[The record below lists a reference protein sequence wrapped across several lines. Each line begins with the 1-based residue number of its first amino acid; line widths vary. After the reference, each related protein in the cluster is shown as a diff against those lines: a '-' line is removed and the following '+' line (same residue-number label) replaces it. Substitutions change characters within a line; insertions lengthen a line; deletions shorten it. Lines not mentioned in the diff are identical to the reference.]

1 MAAACLPG
9 PLRQNAVQVCDFFA
23 PRDLRWALKT
33 RFFICSFDRPI
44 AAVDRQPSLLHTK
57 FSAKCGALTLLG
69 LLIGA
74 DALAAHISISWKDNS
89 SNETN
94 FQIER
99 ALADL
104 AFAPIA
110 NVSANVTVFTDTTVS
125 PSTGYWYRVRAINGN
140 GASAYSNV
148 IAAVSPAA
156 SNTNPTISRIAD
168 TIIGENGATGALSFT
183 VGDAESAAGNL
194 ILSGSSSNPALIPN
208 AAITF
213 GGGGANR
220 TVTVRPTASRSG
232 LATITVSASDGV
244 LTTTSTFDI
253 VVNTLNT
260 PLTIG
265 PVANQTINEDAT
277 TEDLSLAVANAG
289 SDGSSILL
297 RGSSS
302 NPDLLPTTNIVFGG
316 SGTNRT
322 LRLIPAANKS
332 GTATVNV
339 TVSNGSATR
348 STAFTLTVIAVND
361 APILPTLAGQTTPI
375 GIPLGPFS
383 FTVGDA
389 ETGAG
394 DLALSATTSNPALIP
409 QSNIEFGGSGANRTL
424 LVTPAAGQLGN
435 ATVTLRL
442 TDGIVTSE
450 STFPVTVVN
459 SGTTPPTAPP
469 PEIFPLTIT
478 SPPYA
483 SGTVGV
489 NFSYTIAAT
498 NTPTSF
504 DALNLPPGIAV
515 NKSTG
520 ALTGAPQS
528 PGTYLVTLISSNTG
542 GTHVAPLSFQV
553 SPPGT
558 QTVSLFPLREP
569 VIVGQPMRLNAT
581 ASSGLPI
588 TFTVVSGYATISG
601 DTITLHDSD
610 QVVVR
615 ATQAGNLHFNGSSAE
630 RVIGN
635 GDAQHDLQVYFGF
648 IGAEPFGAILDIQYG
663 TGKFYRDGYMIVS
676 FGGEGFIVPLAINND
691 GTFVTTLQGA
701 SLERNT
707 VDLKSPTSPQN
718 TTPPEKRT
726 FRGRFLQG
734 TLRGT
739 IEELGRTFTAAIQ
752 LQDGATQSFAGVYTA
767 RTSLSPSDTTNL
779 VVGAQG
785 QVYALS
791 MNSTLAAAA
800 SGTISPTGAFS
811 IRTPQSVTIEGNV
824 SLTSRLLTGS
834 VQWPGKPPEPFLGTG
849 VNHTRTDR
857 LSNLSTRVRVGESGG
872 PNVLF
877 SGFALA
883 GDTSKRLLLRA
894 IGPSLRLFGV
904 QDALRDPLLELFDQ
918 AGQLIAQSDDWG
930 TAPDIINVGDQVGA
944 FRLTLDSKDSALLPA
959 LKSGVYTMQVSSRT
973 GEGVALIEVYD
984 ASEDRQAASL
994 VNIST
999 RGTID
1004 SGEGALIGGFVVSG
1018 NTLTR
1023 VLVRGIGP
1031 ALETFGVTGV
1041 VADPALRIYQGPN
1054 LVAQNDNWETPQ
1066 PVNAVRIAASGL
1078 QVSAAAARVG
1088 AFGLP
1093 AGSKD
1098 AAILIVLPP
1107 GSYTAEVSGTNGAA
1121 GTGLLEIYQLPND

>member
-1 MAAACLPG
+1 M
-9 PLRQNAVQVCDFFA
+9 PLF
-23 PRDLRWALKT
+23 
-33 RFFICSFDRPI
+33 
-44 AAVDRQPSLLHTK
+44 
-57 FSAKCGALTLLG
+57 G

-74 DALAAHISISWKDNS
+74 NAIAAHVSITWNDNS
-89 SNETN
+89 TNETN

-110 NVSANVTVFTDTTVS
+110 SVSANVTVYTDTTVS
-125 PSTGYWYRVRAINGN
+125 PSTGYWYRVRAINGH

-148 IAAVSPAA
+148 ISAVSPAA
-156 SNTNPTISRIAD
+156 SNTSPTISRIAD
-168 TIIGENGATGALSFT
+168 AIIGENGSTGALPFT

-194 ILSGSSSNPALIPN
+194 SLSGSSSNPALVPN

-213 GGGGANR
+213 GGSGANR
-220 TVTVRPTASRSG
+220 TVAVRPTAARSG
-232 LATITVSASDGV
+232 WATITVSVSDGV

-265 PVANQTINEDAT
+265 PIANQTINEDAT

-289 SDGSSILL
+289 SDGSSLLL

-302 NPDLLPTTNIVFGG
+302 NLDLLPNENIVFGG

-339 TVSNGSATR
+339 TVNNGNATR
-348 STAFTLTVIAVND
+348 STAFTLTVSAAND
-361 APILPTLAGQTTPI
+361 APILPTFAGQTTPI

-394 DLALSATTSNPALIP
+394 DLTLSATTSNAALIP
-409 QSNIEFGGSGANRTL
+409 QANIEFGGSGANRTL
-424 LVTPAAGQLGN
+424 FVTPAAGQLGN
-435 ATVTLRL
+435 ATITVRL

-459 SGTTPPTAPP
+459 SGTTPPTAST
-469 PEIFPLTIT
+469 PETFPLTIT

-498 NTPTSF
+498 NSPTSF
-504 DALNLPPGIAV
+504 DALNLPPGISV
-515 NKSTG
+515 NKATG
-520 ALTGAPQS
+520 ALTGVPQS
-528 PGTYLVTLISSNTG
+528 PGTYLVTLISSNAG

-553 SPPGT
+553 SPPAT
-558 QTVSLFPLREP
+558 QTVTLFPLRDP

-588 TFTVVSGYATISG
+588 EFGLVKGYATLNG
-601 DTITLHDSD
+601 DMLTTHDFEP
-610 QVVVR
+610 VVIR
-615 ATQAGNLHFNGSSAE
+615 ATQ
-630 RVIGN
+630 R
-635 GDAQHDLQVYFGF
+635 GDASFRGGSMELTVGKADPKYGLQLY
-648 IGAEPFGAILDIQYG
+648 FGAIGADPFAVALNVQYG
-663 TGKFYRDGYMIVS
+663 SVPFYRSVYLMTS
-676 FGGEGFIVPLAINND
+676 TGGEGFMLPLAVDSD
-691 GTFVTTLQGA
+691 GNFVATVQGA
-701 SLERNT
+701 SLDRN
-707 VDLKSPTSPQN
+707 DADIRSPTSPNN
-718 TTPPEKRT
+718 TSQAARRT
-726 FRGRFLQG
+726 IRGRFQQG

-739 IEELGRTFTAAIQ
+739 IDELGRSFSATLQEQAGPTAGI
-752 LQDGATQSFAGVYTA
+752 AGVYVA
-767 RTSLSPSDTTNL
+767 RTPLSPSDT
-779 VVGAQG
+779 VCVIVGAQG
-785 QVYALS
+785 QCYALAMTS
-791 MNSTLAAAA
+791 RLATSAA
-800 SGTISPTGAFS
+800 GTITPTGAFS
-811 IRTPQSVTIEGNV
+811 IRTPQGVAIDGNV
-824 SLTSRLLTGS
+824 SLTTRLLSGS
-834 VQWPGKPPEPFLGTG
+834 VQWPGKPAEPYLGTG

-857 LSNLSTRVRVGESGG
+857 LSNLSARVRVGESGG
-872 PNVLF
+872 PYVLF

-883 GDTSKRLLLRA
+883 GDNSKRLLLRA

-918 AGQLIAQSDDWG
+918 TGQLVAQSDDWG
-930 TAPDIINVGDQVGA
+930 SAPDIINVGDQVGA
-944 FRLTLDSKDSALLPA
+944 FRLTLDSKDSVLLPTLA
-959 LKSGVYTMQVSSRT
+959 SGVYTMQVSSRS

-984 ASEDRQAASL
+984 ASEDRQSAGL

-1004 SGEGALIGGFVVSG
+1004 SGGGALIGGFVVTG

-1023 VLVRGIGP
+1023 VLVRGVGP

-1041 VADPALRIYQGPN
+1041 VADPVLRIYQGSN

-1066 PVNAVRIAASGL
+1066 PVTSTRTAASGA
-1078 QVSAAAARVG
+1078 QVSAAAGRVG
-1088 AFGLP
+1088 AFGFP
-1093 AGSKD
+1093 TGSKD
-1098 AAILIVLPP
+1098 AAIVIVLAP
-1107 GSYTAEVSGTNGAA
+1107 GSYTAEMTGANGTSGS
-1121 GTGLLEIYQLPND
+1121 GLLEIYQIPND